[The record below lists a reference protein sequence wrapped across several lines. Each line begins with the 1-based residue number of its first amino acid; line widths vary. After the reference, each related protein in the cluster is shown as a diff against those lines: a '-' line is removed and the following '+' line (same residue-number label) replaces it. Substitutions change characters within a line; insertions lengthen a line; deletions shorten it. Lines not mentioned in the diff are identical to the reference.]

1 MCYNFIKTFF
11 DFRRG
16 EVSGVF
22 DKKSISEYFASSPLI
37 FSRGIKAVAFDGID
51 STNTEA
57 RRYALGHPEASSQ
70 VTVFVARS
78 QSAGRGRMGRSF
90 FSPADSGL
98 YLTALFDASDM
109 SAEQLL
115 CLTPA
120 AAVATLR
127 TVRALGADNA
137 AIKWVND
144 IYIAGKKACGILAE
158 SFTVDKRR
166 FVAIG
171 VGINLYTEAFP
182 EELADIATSVLGNG
196 RFVGAEEKRKSLML
210 AAERL
215 AAELYDL
222 CAAVRR
228 SELGYM
234 EEYRAAS
241 AVLGRRVSYV
251 KDGCESYGIATDVDD
266 IGRLSVRDES
276 GNTVLLSGGEISLFL
291 K

>member
-1 MCYNFIKTFF
+1 M
-11 DFRRG
+11 
-16 EVSGVF
+16 SGIF
-22 DKKSISEYFASSPLI
+22 DKKSISEYFAGSPMIL
-37 FSRGIKAVAFDGID
+37 SRGIKAVAFDEID
-51 STNTEA
+51 STNAEA

-90 FSPADSGL
+90 FSPAGLGL
-98 YLTALFDASDM
+98 YLTELFDASKM

-127 TVRALGADNA
+127 TVRLLGADNA

-144 IYIAGKKACGILAE
+144 IYIDGKKVAGILAE
-158 SFTVDKRR
+158 SFTVGQKR

-182 EELADIATSVLGNG
+182 EELSNIATSIFGNG
-196 RFVGAEEKRKSLML
+196 EAVKVGEKTKKLLL

-215 AAELYDL
+215 AAELCDL

-241 AVLGRRVSYV
+241 AALGRRVSYV
-251 KDGCESYGIATDVDD
+251 KDGCESFGTATDVDD
-266 IGRLSVRDES
+266 MGRLSVTDES
-276 GNTVLLSGGEISLFL
+276 GRTVLLSGGEISLFL